1 MAESNVSL
9 KGPAVPE
16 TAGTIDIERC
26 RDDFPVLRREVHGK
40 PLAFLDNAASS
51 QMPEQVIRAYTEYH
65 SRYHANVHRG
75 VHLLSQEAT
84 EAMEGARETLR
95 ELINARSSKEIIF
108 TSGATDAIN
117 LVMQSWGRTNIR
129 EGDEILIST
138 MEHHS
143 NIVPWRMLC
152 DEKGAEL
159 KVIPVSDDG
168 VLDMEAYASM
178 ITDRTRLV
186 GVVHVS
192 NTLGTVNPVAEIT
205 RIAHERGVPVL
216 VDGAQ
221 AVSHMKVDVQK
232 IDCDFFVTSGHKMY
246 GPTGIGILYGK
257 QELLEKMPP
266 WRGGGDMILSV
277 SFDEVLYNDLPYKF
291 EAGTPN
297 ISGAIGMGKAAEYIK
312 AVGYDAIHEKE
323 QDLLRYATGQLQTIE
338 GLRIIGTAP
347 EKSSV
352 VSFVIDGIHPH
363 DIGTILDLEGV
374 AVRTGHHCTQP
385 LMERLGVVATTR
397 ASMAMYNRREEI
409 DQLVAALHK
418 TIEMFR

>member
-1 MAESNVSL
+1 MTHGTDIL
-9 KGPAVPE
+9 KQTHATR
-16 TAGTIDIERC
+16 TAGSIDIEQC
-26 RDDFPVLRREVHGK
+26 RSDFPVLNREVHGK

-51 QMPEQVIRAYTEYH
+51 QMPESVIQAYSDYH

-84 EAMEGARETLR
+84 EAMGLSREILR
-95 ELINARSSKEIIF
+95 GLIRARSSKEIIF

-117 LVMQSWGRTNIR
+117 LVMQAWGRANIG

-152 DEKGAEL
+152 DEKGAVL
-159 KVIPVSDDG
+159 KVIPISDDG
-168 VLDMEAYASM
+168 VLDMEAYESM

-186 GVVHVS
+186 GIVHVS
-192 NTLGTVNPVAEIT
+192 NTLGTINPVVEVT

-221 AVSHMKVDVQK
+221 AVSHMQVDVQE

-257 QELLEKMPP
+257 QEHLENMPP

-277 SFDEVLYNDLPYKF
+277 TFDEVIYNELPYKF

-297 ISGAIGMGKAAEYIK
+297 ISGAIGMGKAAEYIM
-312 AVGYDAIHEKE
+312 AVGYEAISKKE
-323 QDLLRYATGQLQTIE
+323 QELLHYATEQLQTVD
-338 GLRIIGTAP
+338 GLRIIGRAP

-352 VSFVIDGIHPH
+352 VSFVIEGVHPH
-363 DIGTILDLEGV
+363 DIGTILDLDGV

-385 LMERLGVVATTR
+385 LMERLGIVATTR
-397 ASMAMYNRREEI
+397 ASMALYNRKEEI
-409 DQLVAALHK
+409 DQLVSALHK

>member
-1 MAESNVSL
+1 MTGHSSIVKEKSRISV
-9 KGPAVPE
+9 E
-16 TAGTIDIERC
+16 TC

-51 QMPEQVIRAYTEYH
+51 QMPEPVIRAYTDYH

-84 EAMEGARETLR
+84 DAMESARETLR
-95 ELINARSSKEIIF
+95 KFINARSSREIIF

-117 LVMQSWGRTNIR
+117 LVAQTYGRTNIG
-129 EGDEILIST
+129 EGDEIIIST

-152 DEKGAEL
+152 DEKKAVL
-159 KVIPVSDDG
+159 KVIPISDDG
-168 VLDMEAYASM
+168 VLDLDAYASLFSS
-178 ITDRTRLV
+178 RTKLV
-186 GVVHVS
+186 GIVHVS
-192 NTLGTVNPVAEIT
+192 NTLGTINPVRQIT
-205 RIAHERGVPVL
+205 ETAHEHGVPVL

-221 AVSHMKVDVQK
+221 AVSHINVDVRE
-232 IDCDFFVTSGHKMY
+232 IGCDFFVTSGHKMY
-246 GPTGIGILYGK
+246 GPTGIGILYGRE
-257 QELLEKMPP
+257 ELLKEMPP

-277 SFDEVLYNDLPYKF
+277 TFDEVLFNDLPFKF

-297 ISGAIGMGKAAEYIK
+297 ISGAIGMGKAAEYIMDI
-312 AVGYDAIHEKE
+312 GFDAIHRKE
-323 QDLLRYATGQLQTIE
+323 QELLAYATEQLSGID
-338 GLRIIGTAP
+338 GLKIIGTAP

-352 VSFVIDGIHPH
+352 VSFVLQGIHPH

-385 LMERLGVVATTR
+385 LMDRLGLVATTR
-397 ASMAMYNRREEI
+397 ASMAMYNKKEEI
-409 DQLVAALHK
+409 DQLVEALHK
-418 TIEMFR
+418 AIAIFR

>member
-1 MAESNVSL
+1 MADRSATIKAS
-9 KGPAVPE
+9 AAD
-16 TAGTIDIERC
+16 TAAGFIDIERC
-26 RDDFPVLRREVHGK
+26 RDDFPVLNRHVHGK

-51 QMPEQVIRAYTEYH
+51 QMPEQVMRSYTEYH

-84 EAMEGARETLR
+84 EAMEGSRETLR
-95 ELINARSSKEIIF
+95 ELVNARSSKEIIF

-117 LVMQSWGRTNIR
+117 LVMQSWGRANIR

-152 DEKGAEL
+152 DEKGAVL

-168 VLDMEAYASM
+168 VLDMEAFASM

-186 GVVHVS
+186 GIVHVS
-192 NTLGTVNPVAEIT
+192 NTLGTINPVAEII
-205 RIAHERGVPVL
+205 RIAHKRGVPVL

-221 AVSHMKVDVQK
+221 AVSHMKVDVQN

-257 QELLEKMPP
+257 QEHLENMPP

-297 ISGAIGMGKAAEYIK
+297 ISGAIGMGKAAEYIMS
-312 AVGYDAIHEKE
+312 VGYEAIHKKE
-323 QDLLRYATGQLQTIE
+323 QELLHYATEKLQLIE

-352 VSFVIDGIHPH
+352 ISFVIDGIHPH

-385 LMERLGVVATTR
+385 LMERLGIVATTR

-409 DQLVAALHK
+409 DQLVAALQK

>member
-1 MAESNVSL
+1 MADRSATL
-9 KGPAVPE
+9 KAS
-16 TAGTIDIERC
+16 TADALAGSIDIERC
-26 RDDFPVLRREVHGK
+26 RDDFPILNRKVHGK

-51 QMPEQVIRAYTEYH
+51 QMPEQVMRAHSEYH

-84 EAMEGARETLR
+84 EAMEASRETLR
-95 ELINARSSKEIIF
+95 ELLNARYSKEIIF

-117 LVMQSWGRTNIR
+117 LVMQSWGRANIR

-159 KVIPVSDDG
+159 KVIPISDDG

-186 GVVHVS
+186 GIVHVS

-221 AVSHMKVDVQK
+221 AVSHMKVDVQH

-257 QELLEKMPP
+257 KEHLENMPP

-297 ISGAIGMGKAAEYIK
+297 ISGAIGIGKAAEYIMS
-312 AVGYDAIHEKE
+312 VGYEAIHKKE
-323 QDLLRYATGQLQTIE
+323 QELLRYATEKLQSIE
-338 GLRIIGTAP
+338 GLRIIGKAP

-352 VSFVIDGIHPH
+352 ISFVMDGIHPH

-385 LMERLGVVATTR
+385 LMERLGIVATTR
-397 ASMAMYNRREEI
+397 ASMAMYNRKEEI
-409 DQLVAALHK
+409 DQLGAALQK

>member
-9 KGPAVPE
+9 KEAASVE
-16 TAGTIDIERC
+16 AAGTIDIERC

-51 QMPEQVIRAYTEYH
+51 QMPEQVMRAYTEYH

-84 EAMEGARETLR
+84 AAMEGARETLR

-117 LVMQSWGRTNIR
+117 LVMQSWGRINVGK
-129 EGDEILIST
+129 GDEILIST

-152 DEKGAEL
+152 DEKGAVL

-168 VLDMEAYASM
+168 VLDMEAFASM
-178 ITDRTRLV
+178 ITARTRLV
-186 GVVHVS
+186 GIVHVS

-205 RIAHERGVPVL
+205 RIAHGHGVPVL

-221 AVSHMKVDVQK
+221 AVSHMKVDVQQ
-232 IDCDFFVTSGHKMY
+232 IGCDFFVTSGHKMY

-297 ISGAIGMGKAAEYIK
+297 ISGAIGMGKAAEYIQS
-312 AVGYDAIHEKE
+312 VGYDAIHKKE
-323 QDLLRYATGQLQTIE
+323 QELLGYATEQLQAIE
-338 GLRIIGTAP
+338 GLRVIGTAP

-385 LMERLGVVATTR
+385 LMERLGIVATTR

-409 DQLVAALHK
+409 DQLVAALRK

>member
-1 MAESNVSL
+1 MADLHESLSNTVKKETTGNV
-9 KGPAVPE
+9 
-16 TAGTIDIERC
+16 DIERC
-26 RDDFPVLRREVHGK
+26 RDDFPILRREVHGK

-51 QMPEQVIRAYTEYH
+51 QMPEVVMDAYADYH

-84 EAMEGARETLR
+84 EAMEAARENIR
-95 ELINARSSKEIIF
+95 ELINARSSKEVIF

-117 LVMQSWGRTNIR
+117 LVMQSWGRTNIG
-129 EGDEILIST
+129 EGDEIIIST

-152 DEKGAEL
+152 DEKGAVL
-159 KVIPVSDDG
+159 KVIPISDEG
-168 VLDMEAYASM
+168 VLDLDAYARMFS
-178 ITDRTRLV
+178 DRTKLV
-186 GVVHVS
+186 SIVYVS
-192 NTLGTVNPVAEIT
+192 NTLGTINPVAEIT
-205 RIAHERGVPVL
+205 RMAHVHSIPVL

-221 AVSHMKVDVQK
+221 AVSHMKVDVQQL
-232 IDCDFFVTSGHKMY
+232 DCDFFVTSGHKMY
-246 GPTGIGILYGK
+246 GPTGIGILHGK
-257 QELLEKMPP
+257 QELLTSMPP

-277 SFDEVLYNDLPYKF
+277 SFDEVIYNDLPYKF

-297 ISGAIGMGKAAEYIK
+297 ISGAIGMGKAAEYIMS
-312 AVGYDAIHEKE
+312 VGYDAIHNKE
-323 QDLLRYATGQLQTIE
+323 QELLRYATEKLQTIE

-363 DIGTILDLEGV
+363 DIGTVLDLEGV

-385 LMERLGVVATTR
+385 LMERLGIVATTR
-397 ASMAMYNRREEI
+397 ASMAMYNRKEEI
-409 DQLVAALHK
+409 DQLLAALKK
-418 TIEMFR
+418 TTEIFR

>member
-1 MAESNVSL
+1 MADLQESL
-9 KGPAVPE
+9 KKSTDKDA
-16 TAGTIDIERC
+16 AISIDIERC
-26 RDDFPVLRREVHGK
+26 RDDFPILSRKVHGK

-51 QMPEQVIRAYTEYH
+51 QMPEEVMRAYTDYH

-84 EAMEGARETLR
+84 AAMEQAREDIR
-95 ELINARSSKEIIF
+95 ELINAKSVKEIIF

-117 LVMQSWGRTNIR
+117 LVMQSWGRSNIG
-129 EGDEILIST
+129 EGDEIIIST

-152 DEKGAEL
+152 DEKGAVL
-159 KVIPVSDDG
+159 KVIPISDDG
-168 VLDMEAYASM
+168 VLDMDAYASM
-178 ITDRTRLV
+178 ISDRTKLV
-186 GVVHVS
+186 GIVYVS
-192 NTLGTVNPVAEIT
+192 NTLGTINPVEEVI
-205 RIAHERGVPVL
+205 RIAHDHGVPVL

-221 AVSHMKVDVQK
+221 AVSHLKVDVRQ

-257 QELLEKMPP
+257 QELLENMPP

-277 SFDEVLYNDLPYKF
+277 SFDEVIYNDLPYKF

-297 ISGAIGMGKAAEYIK
+297 IAGAIGMGRAAGYIR

-323 QDLLRYATGQLQTIE
+323 QDLLRYATEKLQTID
-338 GLRIIGTAP
+338 GLLIVGTAP

-352 VSFVIDGIHPH
+352 ISFVVDGIHPH
-363 DIGTILDLEGV
+363 DIGTVLDLEGV

-385 LMERLGVVATTR
+385 LMERLGIVATTR
-397 ASMAMYNRREEI
+397 ASMALYNRKEDI

-418 TIEMFR
+418 ATEIFR

>member
-1 MAESNVSL
+1 MADRSATLRAS
-9 KGPAVPE
+9 AADMA
-16 TAGTIDIERC
+16 AGSIDIEQC
-26 RDDFPVLRREVHGK
+26 RDDFPVLHRQVHGK

-51 QMPEQVIRAYTEYH
+51 QMPEQVMRAYTDYH
-65 SRYHANVHRG
+65 SKYHANVHRG

-84 EAMEGARETLR
+84 EAMEGSRETLR
-95 ELINARSSKEIIF
+95 ELVNARSSKEIIF

-117 LVMQSWGRTNIR
+117 LVMQSWGRANIR

-186 GVVHVS
+186 GIVHVS
-192 NTLGTVNPVAEIT
+192 NTLGTINPVAEIT
-205 RIAHERGVPVL
+205 RIAHERGIPVL

-221 AVSHMKVDVQK
+221 AVSHMNVDVRK
-232 IDCDFFVTSGHKMY
+232 IDCDFYVTSGHKMY

-257 QELLEKMPP
+257 QEHLEKMPP

-297 ISGAIGMGKAAEYIK
+297 ISGAIGMGKAAEYIVS
-312 AVGYDAIHEKE
+312 VGYEAIHKKE
-323 QDLLRYATGQLQTIE
+323 QELLRYATEQLQSIE

-385 LMERLGVVATTR
+385 LMERLGIVATTR
-397 ASMAMYNRREEI
+397 ASMAMYNRKEEI
-409 DQLVAALHK
+409 DQLMAALHK

>member
-1 MAESNVSL
+1 MSEAILSLNKATEST
-9 KGPAVPE
+9 AVNR
-16 TAGTIDIERC
+16 IDIEKC
-26 RDDFPVLRREVHGK
+26 RDYFPVLKRKVHGK
-40 PLAFLDNAASS
+40 PLAYLDNAASS
-51 QMPEQVIRAYTEYH
+51 QMPEPVIQAYLDYH

-84 EAMEGARETLR
+84 NAMEKSRSR
-95 ELINARSSKEIIF
+95 IRDLINAQSSKEVIF

-117 LVMQSWGRTNIR
+117 LVAQSWGRANIK
-129 EGDEILIST
+129 EGDEIIIST

-152 DEKGAEL
+152 DEKRAIL
-159 KVIPVSDDG
+159 KIIPVSDHG
-168 VLDMEAYASM
+168 ELDLEAYASM
-178 ITDRTRLV
+178 INGRTRFV

-192 NTLGTVNPVAEIT
+192 NTLGTINPVTEIT
-205 RIAHERGVPVL
+205 RIAHQYDIPVL

-221 AVSHMKVDVQK
+221 AVSHLKVDVQE

-257 QELLEKMPP
+257 EALLREMPP

-277 SFDEVLYNDLPYKF
+277 SFDEILYNELPYKF

-297 ISGAIGMGKAAEYIK
+297 ISGTIGIGKAAEFIT
-312 AVGYDAIHEKE
+312 AVGYDAIHRKE
-323 QDLLRYATGQLQTIE
+323 QELLRYATEKLQDLD
-338 GLRIIGTAP
+338 GLKIIGTAP
-347 EKSSV
+347 QKSSV
-352 VSFVIDGIHPH
+352 ISFVIDGIHPH
-363 DIGTILDLEGV
+363 DIGTILDMEGV

-385 LMERLGVVATTR
+385 LMDRLGVVATTR
-397 ASMAMYNRREEI
+397 ASMAMYNRKEEI
-409 DQLVAALHK
+409 DQMVDALQK

>member
-1 MAESNVSL
+1 MAALSTL
-9 KGPAVPE
+9 KAQ
-16 TAGTIDIERC
+16 TRSIDIATC
-26 RDDFPVLRREVHGK
+26 RDDFPVFSREVHGK
-40 PLAFLDNAASS
+40 PLAYLDSAASS
-51 QMPEQVIRAYTEYH
+51 QMPEPVMRAYTDYH

-84 EAMEGARETLR
+84 EAMEAARESMR
-95 ELINARSSKEIIF
+95 ELINARSGKEVIF
-108 TSGATDAIN
+108 TSGTTDAIN
-117 LVMQSWGRTNIR
+117 LVMQTYGRSQIG
-129 EGDEILIST
+129 EGDEIIIST

-152 DEKGAEL
+152 DEKKAVL
-159 KVIPVSDDG
+159 KVIPISDDG
-168 VLDMEAYASM
+168 VLDMDAYASM
-178 ITDRTRLV
+178 ISDRTKLV
-186 GVVHVS
+186 GIVYVS
-192 NTLGTVNPVAEIT
+192 NTLGTINPVEEVI
-205 RIAHERGVPVL
+205 RIAHDHGVPVL

-221 AVSHMKVDVQK
+221 AVSHLKVDVRQ

-257 QELLEKMPP
+257 QELLENMPP

-277 SFDEVLYNDLPYKF
+277 SFDEVIYNDLPYKF

-297 ISGAIGMGKAAEYIK
+297 IAGAIGMGRAAGYIR

-323 QDLLRYATGQLQTIE
+323 QDLLRYATEKLQTID
-338 GLRIIGTAP
+338 GLLIVGTAP

-352 VSFVIDGIHPH
+352 ISFVVDGIHPH
-363 DIGTILDLEGV
+363 DIGTVLDLEGV

-385 LMERLGVVATTR
+385 LMERLGIVATTR
-397 ASMAMYNRREEI
+397 ASMALYNRKEDI

-418 TIEMFR
+418 ATEIFR

>member
-1 MAESNVSL
+1 MADRSATIKAS
-9 KGPAVPE
+9 AAD
-16 TAGTIDIERC
+16 TAAGFIDIERC
-26 RDDFPVLRREVHGK
+26 RDDFPVLNRHVHGK

-51 QMPEQVIRAYTEYH
+51 QMPEQVMRSYTEYH

-84 EAMEGARETLR
+84 EAMEGSRETLR
-95 ELINARSSKEIIF
+95 ELVNARSSKEIIF

-117 LVMQSWGRTNIR
+117 LVMQSWGRANIR

-152 DEKGAEL
+152 DEKGAVL

-168 VLDMEAYASM
+168 VLDMEAFASM

-186 GVVHVS
+186 GIVHVS
-192 NTLGTVNPVAEIT
+192 NTLGTINPVAEII

-257 QELLEKMPP
+257 QEHLEEMPP

-297 ISGAIGMGKAAEYIK
+297 ISGAIGMGKAAEYIMS
-312 AVGYDAIHEKE
+312 VGYEAIHKKE
-323 QDLLRYATGQLQTIE
+323 QELLRYATEKLQSIE

-352 VSFVIDGIHPH
+352 ISFVIDGIHPH

-385 LMERLGVVATTR
+385 LMERLGIVATTR
-397 ASMAMYNRREEI
+397 ASMAMYNRKEEI
-409 DQLVAALHK
+409 DQLVTALHK

>member
-1 MAESNVSL
+1 MADSSVSL
-9 KGPAVPE
+9 KPSAAVE
-16 TAGTIDIERC
+16 AAGSIDIERC

-51 QMPEQVIRAYTEYH
+51 QMPEPVIRAYTEYH
-65 SRYHANVHRG
+65 GHYHANVHRG

-84 EAMEGARETLR
+84 AAMEGARETLR
-95 ELINARSSKEIIF
+95 ELINARSSKEVIF

-117 LVMQSWGRTNIR
+117 LVMQSWGRTNVGP
-129 EGDEILIST
+129 GDEILIST

-159 KVIPVSDDG
+159 KVIPVSDEG
-168 VLDMEAYASM
+168 VLDMEAFASM
-178 ITDRTRLV
+178 LSDRTRLV
-186 GVVHVS
+186 GIVHVS
-192 NTLGTVNPVAEIT
+192 NTLGTVNPVEEIT
-205 RIAHERGVPVL
+205 RLAHERGIPVL

-221 AVSHMKVDVQK
+221 AVSHLKVDVRR
-232 IDCDFFVTSGHKMY
+232 IGCDFFVTSGHKMY
-246 GPTGIGILYGK
+246 GPTGIGILYGRK
-257 QELLEKMPP
+257 ELLEQMPP

-277 SFDEVLYNDLPYKF
+277 SFDEVIYNELPYKF

-297 ISGAIGMGKAAEYIK
+297 ISGAIGMGAAAKYIMS
-312 AVGYDAIHEKE
+312 VGYDAIHQKE
-323 QDLLRYATGQLQTIE
+323 QDLLRYATKQLQSID

-363 DIGTILDLEGV
+363 DIGTVLDLEGV

-385 LMERLGVVATTR
+385 LMDRLGIVATTR

-409 DQLVAALHK
+409 DQLVAGLHK

>member
-1 MAESNVSL
+1 MADLHESLSNTVKKETTRNV
-9 KGPAVPE
+9 
-16 TAGTIDIERC
+16 DIERC
-26 RDDFPVLRREVHGK
+26 RDDFPILRREVHGK

-51 QMPEQVIRAYTEYH
+51 QMPEEVMSAYADYH

-84 EAMEGARETLR
+84 EAMEAARENIR
-95 ELINARSSKEIIF
+95 ELINARSSKEVIF

-117 LVMQSWGRTNIR
+117 LVMQSWGRSNIG
-129 EGDEILIST
+129 EGDEIIIST

-152 DEKGAEL
+152 DEKGAVL
-159 KVIPVSDDG
+159 KVIPISDEG
-168 VLDMEAYASM
+168 VLDLDAYAGMFS
-178 ITDRTRLV
+178 DRTKLV
-186 GVVHVS
+186 GIVYVS
-192 NTLGTVNPVAEIT
+192 NTLGTINPVAEIT
-205 RIAHERGVPVL
+205 RIAHSHGVTVL

-221 AVSHMKVDVQK
+221 AVSHMKVDVQQL
-232 IDCDFFVTSGHKMY
+232 DCDFFVTSGHKMF
-246 GPTGIGILYGK
+246 GPTGIGILHGK
-257 QELLEKMPP
+257 QELLKSMPP

-277 SFDEVLYNDLPYKF
+277 SFDEVTYNDLPYKF

-297 ISGAIGMGKAAEYIK
+297 ISGAIGMGKAAEYIM
-312 AVGYDAIHEKE
+312 AVGYDAIHSKE
-323 QDLLRYATGQLQTIE
+323 QELLRYATEKLQTIE

-363 DIGTILDLEGV
+363 DIGTVLDLEGV

-385 LMERLGVVATTR
+385 LMERLGIVATTR
-397 ASMAMYNRREEI
+397 ASMAMYNRKEEI
-409 DQLVAALHK
+409 DQLVAALKK
-418 TIEMFR
+418 TTEIFR

>member
-1 MAESNVSL
+1 MA
-9 KGPAVPE
+9 
-16 TAGTIDIERC
+16 AGSIDIERC
-26 RDDFPVLRREVHGK
+26 RDDFPVLNRQVHGK

-51 QMPEQVIRAYTEYH
+51 QMPEQVMRAHTEYH

-84 EAMEGARETLR
+84 EAMEGSRETLR
-95 ELINARSSKEIIF
+95 ELVNARSTKEIIF

-117 LVMQSWGRTNIR
+117 LVMQSWGRANIR

-186 GVVHVS
+186 GIVHVS
-192 NTLGTVNPVAEIT
+192 NTLGTINPVAEIT

-232 IDCDFFVTSGHKMY
+232 IDCDFYVTSGHKMY

-257 QELLEKMPP
+257 QEHLEKMPP

-277 SFDEVLYNDLPYKF
+277 SFEEVLYNDLPYKF

-297 ISGAIGMGKAAEYIK
+297 ISGAIGMGKAAEYIMS
-312 AVGYDAIHEKE
+312 VGYEAIHKKE
-323 QDLLRYATGQLQTIE
+323 QELLRYAVEQLQSID

-385 LMERLGVVATTR
+385 LMERLGIVATTR
-397 ASMAMYNRREEI
+397 ASMAMYNRKEDI

>member
-1 MAESNVSL
+1 MADSSVSIKSSAAL
-9 KGPAVPE
+9 EA
-16 TAGTIDIERC
+16 AGTIDIERC

-51 QMPEQVIRAYTEYH
+51 QMPEPVMRAYTEYH

-95 ELINARSSKEIIF
+95 GLINARSSKEVIF

-117 LVMQSWGRTNIR
+117 LVMQSWGRTNVG

-152 DEKGAEL
+152 DEKGAVL

-168 VLDMEAYASM
+168 VLDMNAFADM
-178 ITDRTRLV
+178 LTDRTRLV
-186 GVVHVS
+186 GIVHVS
-192 NTLGTVNPVAEIT
+192 NTLGTINPVAEIT
-205 RIAHERGVPVL
+205 RIAHQHGVPVL

-221 AVSHMKVDVQK
+221 AVSHMKVDVQQ

-277 SFDEVLYNDLPYKF
+277 SFDEVLYNELPYKF

-297 ISGAIGMGKAAEYIK
+297 ISGAIGMGKAAEYIMS
-312 AVGYDAIHEKE
+312 VGYNAIHKKE
-323 QDLLRYATGQLQTIE
+323 QELLRYATEQLQTIE

-352 VSFVIDGIHPH
+352 VSFVIDGVHPH
-363 DIGTILDLEGV
+363 DIGTVLDLEGV

-385 LMERLGVVATTR
+385 LMDRLGIVATTR

-409 DQLVAALHK
+409 DQLVAGLRK